1 MSIFRSLE
9 CSASTASIVSVE
21 LSRPPVE
28 SEQLMA
34 VAVRGA
40 AMMAPSR
47 VMPPLGKAA
56 VPRSGSLADHENVA
70 AKADEEQIARA
81 VLAEG
86 RDLAQRP
93 RVGREILIPPRETR
107 RREGLAGNEAREG
120 HCPNIARNEVG
131 EDILAL

>member
-86 RDLAQRP
+86 RDLAQRD
-93 RVGREILIPPRETR
+93 RKSTR
-107 RREGLAGNEAREG
+107 LNSS
-120 HCPNIARNEVG
+120 H
-131 EDILAL
+131 

>member
-1 MSIFRSLE
+1 MRISDWSSDVCSSDLLKG
-9 CSASTASIVSVE
+9 SASTASIASVE

-93 RVGREILIPPRETR
+93 RVGREILRSEEHTS
-107 RREGLAGNEAREG
+107 ELQS
-120 HCPNIARNEVG
+120 
-131 EDILAL
+131 LM